1 LIRELAEIYHEQ
13 EFLREAIQVI
23 IDKTLRKV
31 SANVA
36 TFDLVADSFLAP
48 KDKADDSKK
57 EKALESNVLSSS
69 ASLSMFLTLRLA
81 YFEVIAP
88 LGKLS
93 KNYNELM
100 AFDILDST
108 KQLAKA
114 LPLVKA
120 QTYLYP
126 RLHSS
131 LVLLLEDLF
140 RGDPNAKSN
149 ALLKKFKNINDT
161 FLEASIFNEEV
172 LASLKSVTRLK
183 YLHIGLRIVEVVF
196 KKLATLEGP
205 KSIKI
210 KAKVIGMMLRDSENF
225 RGVLVRNVQTPKNQ
239 LHEAAKEAKVAV
251 VQVLNQ
257 IKDSALKA
265 EEGNESI

>member
-81 YFEVIAP
+81 YFQVIAP

-149 ALLKKFKNINDT
+149 ALLKKF
-161 FLEASIFNEEV
+161 
-172 LASLKSVTRLK
+172 
-183 YLHIGLRIVEVVF
+183 
-196 KKLATLEGP
+196 
-205 KSIKI
+205 
-210 KAKVIGMMLRDSENF
+210 
-225 RGVLVRNVQTPKNQ
+225 
-239 LHEAAKEAKVAV
+239 
-251 VQVLNQ
+251 
-257 IKDSALKA
+257 
-265 EEGNESI
+265 